1 MSGPRPLEVTLSPHH
16 RALLERLARRATSP
30 QRLVRRVA
38 IILAAS
44 NGFNNEQI
52 AQRLGLARET
62 VQIWRA
68 RWLAAAPRL
77 AAAAADGSDDATL
90 TKQLVAELT
99 DAPRAGAPAT
109 FSAEQVCQ
117 IIALACE
124 PPAASERPV
133 THWTPA
139 ELADEAVKRGIVAQ
153 ISARTVGRFLHR
165 RPTSSRTARAI
176 G

>member
-1 MSGPRPLEVTLSPHH
+1 MSGPRPPEVTLSPRH
-16 RALLERLARRATSP
+16 RVLLERLARRATSP
-30 QRLVRRVA
+30 QRLVRRVT

-44 NGFNNEQI
+44 EGFNNEQV

-77 AAAAADGSDDATL
+77 AAAEADGSDDLAL
-90 TKQLVAELT
+90 TKRIVAELA
-99 DAPRAGAPAT
+99 DAPRAGAPPT
-109 FSAEQVCQ
+109 FSAEQICQ
-117 IIALACE
+117 LLALACE
-124 PPAASERPV
+124 PPAESGRPV
-133 THWTPA
+133 THWTPP
-139 ELADEAVKRGIVAQ
+139 ELADEAVKRGIVPH

-165 RPTSSRTARAI
+165 RPHSSPTARAT